1 MHTKN
6 SNNTIKVSI
15 EQNTRTQNTKYIHR
29 TTTTTNKTKHFQ
41 ISDTYYCSTSVND
54 RKRLLSGDTKY
65 LDLTPILVAPCST
78 LTTVFQ
84 SDGSSNVT

>member
-41 ISDTYYCSTSVND
+41 IS
-54 RKRLLSGDTKY
+54 
-65 LDLTPILVAPCST
+65 T
-78 LTTVFQ
+78 LTIVQLLLMTE
-84 SDGSSNVT
+84 NVCYPVIQNI